1 MNVEVLEGYDDVVDM
16 VKEEMEA
23 RGIETDPEIM
33 EYSARSLLQLYADQ
47 SIEKAMENIKF
58 AIECGPDAR
67 WEGAT
72 QTLHDLETVLGGEE
86 RMIDRWV
93 SEIG

>member
-1 MNVEVLEGYDDVVDM
+1 MNVELLEGYDGVVDM

-23 RGIETDPEIM
+23 RGIDIHPAMM
-33 EYSARSLLQLYADQ
+33 EYAARSLLQHHADQ
-47 SIEKAMENIKF
+47 SMEKAMENIKQ

-72 QTLHDLETVLGGEE
+72 QILHDLETVLGGEE
-86 RMIDRWV
+86 RMIERWV
-93 SEIG
+93 SEL